1 MPELSVLAQY
11 RSGTGVVHARAAW
24 PGCVPA
30 VRSRAVAGGTGVRY
44 SPRWRR
50 RGLMSHPHVVQ
61 QDRDALDDLGLVED
75 DHTEMLTA
83 PVGSCV
89 GAQDGS
95 RPNRP
100 NTQ

>member
-1 MPELSVLAQY
+1 
-11 RSGTGVVHARAAW
+11 
-24 PGCVPA
+24 
-30 VRSRAVAGGTGVRY
+30 
-44 SPRWRR
+44 
-50 RGLMSHPHVVQ
+50 MSHPHVVQ

-100 NTQ
+100 QYPIKEQVR